1 MDDRE
6 LAIFLLKSLEELYLR
21 TRVQQA
27 LLDRLVAQD
36 VDWRAKAERAEI
48 LNSPAYRRLF
58 DKLRADM
65 FGLERATHLP
75 KDWRAIV
82 RKLLDEGD
90 L

>member
-6 LAIFLLKSLEELYLR
+6 LAIFLLGSVEELYLR

-27 LLDRLVAQD
+27 LLDRLVTQD

-48 LNSPAYRRLF
+48 LNAPAYRPLF

-65 FGLERATHLP
+65 FGLERATRPP

-90 L
+90 S